1 MSINST
7 KTDLAEAIEL
17 YDQLKLK
24 LNDQGDL
31 SSFSEEE
38 WQSRIRSLGL
48 DTVNELITRSIQDL
62 FSNIHNLF

>member
-1 MSINST
+1 MSISST

-48 DTVNELITRSIQDL
+48 DTVDELITRLIQDL
-62 FSNIHNLF
+62 SSNIHNLS